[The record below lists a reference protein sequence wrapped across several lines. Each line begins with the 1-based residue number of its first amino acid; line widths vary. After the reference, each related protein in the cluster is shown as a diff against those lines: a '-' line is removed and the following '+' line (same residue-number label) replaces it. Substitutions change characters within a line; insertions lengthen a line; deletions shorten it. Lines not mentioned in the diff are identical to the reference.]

1 MNMKKSILVIALTLC
16 ICLVDLNAQQSMFKK
31 GDMVLNASVGFGS
44 VLFSGLG
51 YTTSVPPVAASVEYG
66 LLDKVIDKGSIG
78 VGGYLGYSAYKWEY
92 VGWGWKYNNIIFGA
106 RGALHYPFVA
116 KLDTYTGLLVG
127 LNLRNAKA
135 FGPTN
140 PLYGYEPTG
149 NGPAW
154 SWFLGARYYFNKQL
168 AALAEIG
175 YGIAWLNI
183 GIAFSLN

>member
-1 MNMKKSILVIALTLC
+1 MKRIIITMMAVLSLSTINLS
-16 ICLVDLNAQQSMFKK
+16 AQESMFKK
-31 GDMVLNASVGFGS
+31 GDLVLNGTIGFGS

-51 YTTSVPPVAASVEYG
+51 YKTSFPPVAASVEYG
-66 LLDKVIDKGSIG
+66 ILDKIIDKGSIG

-92 VGWGWKYNNIIFGA
+92 YGWGWKYNNIIIGA
-106 RGALHYPFVA
+106 RGALHYPFLA

-127 LNLRNAKA
+127 LNLRTATEY
-135 FGPTN
+135 GPSN
-140 PLYGYEPTG
+140 PLYGYSPSG

-154 SWFLGARYYFNKQL
+154 SWFLGGRYYFNHDL

-183 GIAFSLN
+183 GISYKIR